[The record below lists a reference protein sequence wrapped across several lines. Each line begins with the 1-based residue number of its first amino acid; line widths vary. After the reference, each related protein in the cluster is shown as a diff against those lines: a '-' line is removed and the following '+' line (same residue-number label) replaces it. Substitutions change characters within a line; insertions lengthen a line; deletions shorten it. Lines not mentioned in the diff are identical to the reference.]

1 MSSKMPRMTMTTAP
15 SSMPRSWVVR
25 GRKSSTLRMKP
36 KKMASPILGDGV
48 VMHPAAVP
56 GTSTA
61 PILKARERTTGVAIR
76 ATTAATQQGG
86 GHRAHHLKEISVGT
100 FMGKPLL
107 QN

>member
-1 MSSKMPRMTMTTAP
+1 MPRMTMTTAP

-36 KKMASPILGDGV
+36 KKMASPPILGMGWSCIRRLSR
-48 VMHPAAVP
+48 

-76 ATTAATQQGG
+76 ATTAATS
-86 GHRAHHLKEISVGT
+86 RAAATEPT
-100 FMGKPLL
+100 T
-107 QN
+107 